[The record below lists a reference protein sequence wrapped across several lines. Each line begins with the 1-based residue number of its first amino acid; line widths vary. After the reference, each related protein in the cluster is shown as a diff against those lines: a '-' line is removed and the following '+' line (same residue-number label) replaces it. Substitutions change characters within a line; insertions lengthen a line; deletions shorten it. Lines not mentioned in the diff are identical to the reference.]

1 MSSENNLLNM
11 IFHYAQTQPQKMAL
25 KFCESDYQTSQE
37 LSYQQLGE
45 KVSSLAKKLVTF
57 QAQENQSK
65 QKPIL
70 LLFDSSINY
79 IVSFL
84 SVLYS
89 GNIAVTAYPPRQ
101 VRHLQRL
108 FKIITDSSAQLILT
122 TSTVKNYCDENKFEF
137 PEGTTLICV
146 DNLEQ
151 KPSDISIVLPEVWS
165 EHIAFLQYT
174 SGSTG
179 SPKGVVVTHKN
190 ICTNLELLEK
200 YLGHE
205 SVSICVSWLPIFHDM
220 GLIGNTLLPL
230 YTGGTCVFMAPF
242 TFLKRPFFWLE
253 TMSKEQGT
261 YSMAPNFSYDLALKA
276 LTSKKSPVE
285 LDFSHLRCAVNGA
298 EPIKP
303 ETIRH
308 FEQTLAPYN
317 LKKGT
322 MKPGYGMAETTLCIS
337 VGMDMERIAQIDKND
352 LEKGIVTPN
361 SEPETFVELVRCGA
375 VPEEYLAR
383 IVDPNT
389 LQVLP
394 ANAVGEL
401 WVQGDSVASGY
412 YKNPEKT
419 KEIFGAFTADTNEG
433 PFLRTGDLAFLDDSG
448 RLTICGRVKDL
459 IIINGRNI
467 YPQDIEAI
475 CYQTDRA
482 LMPHCAAAFSITQD
496 SGEACVLVAEAKAAL
511 GDTKYRELI
520 AKIKKAVIEATDI
533 GLFDIV
539 LIFPQKILKTSS
551 GKIQRNA
558 CKQAYLND
566 EFPRLASMR
575 QYAEEVENAPL
586 MQTDQI
592 ENKLVL
598 WLKEWIATQSDT
610 SIDAI
615 DINGAF
621 SEYGLTSIQLVTMM
635 SDLEKVIE
643 HSLDPWLAWEFPNIH
658 SLCAHLTQHQVTNSQ
673 DIESKDYEPI
683 AIIGM
688 DCRLPGKNY
697 QDINGHEEF
706 WQSLLKE
713 EDSIEPIPASHWDN
727 RLYFDA
733 KPDAKGK
740 MYSAKGGFLNDVK
753 SFDAKFFNIS
763 PREAEYLD
771 PQQRLALTTT
781 WHALEDAGLVENE
794 LKGTHTGIYLGISTH
809 DYDQLIQKQIPLT
822 ELGTYQATGTSFATS
837 AGRIA
842 YFLGTNGPCMA
853 IDTACSSS
861 LVCIHQASR
870 ALQAGDCELAIAG
883 GVNLILSPESSII
896 FCKSGML
903 SPHNLCSTFDI
914 SADGYVRGEGCGIVV
929 LKKLS
934 DALRDGNRIH
944 AVIYGSAVNQDGA
957 SNGLTAPNLAAQVD
971 VINTALNSAHL
982 KPEQITHVE
991 AHGTGT
997 ELGDPIEWE
1006 GIRRSYAQ
1014 ERTNPLYVSSVK
1026 TRLGHLEA
1034 AAGVAGF
1041 IKTALAIKYRQI
1053 PAHLNLHQLN
1063 PKLHLHD
1070 AMSIPM
1076 HCIPWEDEE
1085 RYAGVSAF
1093 GFSGTNAH
1101 IILGNAPLLE
1111 SKKEQINRPE
1121 HLWVVSAKEPQIL
1134 RQYLQNYRAYGEHNS
1149 AIHFPSFCHQSLTQR
1164 THHPYRA
1171 FISAKDQA
1179 SWLSALQQE
1188 QWHEGSIAKS
1198 NQLAWLFTGQGCLLP
1213 NVATSLY
1220 QTIPEF
1226 AAVLEQCCVIAQN
1239 WLPYDLRAMLLNT
1252 PEDVDINNTLYAQ
1265 PTLFVY
1271 EYSLAQWYLHLGLKP
1286 NLLLGHSLG
1295 EYVAACIAGILSLH
1309 DALYLVCKRAVLI
1322 SSLPVAGGMLAINA
1336 SAPEV
1341 ERVISR
1347 FDDLVISLKNGPE
1360 QTVISGTEAAILACQ
1375 NYCDEHGIRCKKVA
1389 TSHAFHSSL
1398 MKPIVDEF
1406 AKTAAEVSY
1415 HPAKMAVV
1423 SNVTGELMRDEQ
1435 VTAEYWCAH
1444 MLQAVEFLQGI
1455 HTLVAHGV
1463 ELCQEIGP
1471 QPILVAQA
1479 QMVHNFIILPSVSEP
1494 ETPWPGIM
1502 ETLGTLYLR
1511 GVDIKWPQLNKHASF
1526 VHEELLKY
1534 PFGGKEYWLPKNESH
1549 SVQNT
1554 EMWKTYLYREQ
1565 WLQVESHLPLISLKD
1580 EQVLL
1585 SGTTE
1590 PNALFG
1596 CKSMNFLPAKKIV
1609 DRSHE
1614 SFLQKA
1620 NWIVYFCQSEPAQII
1635 SETIVFTHFVQYL
1648 VQYHPDKPVLLLAE
1662 KDSLVAPSLLAL
1674 LKSVKQEYP
1683 LWPVHYLE
1691 FNLNDADNNPIQ
1703 FIGSKEANYWALRK
1717 EQEVFYRQD
1726 ISPVEADN
1734 IDGERIVSADYSC
1747 LVTGAGGDVG
1757 QALIES
1763 LSALGARYIIAIG
1776 RKEQEPTWSEKL
1788 VQQQIKGTKIK
1799 YYSCNIAD
1807 YDALLHVLETF
1818 PDDFPPL
1825 GMIVHAAGVAHDK
1838 PWQETTKEDIEEILG
1853 AKAIG
1858 AWNLHQATLS
1868 HPLKAFIA
1876 ISSLSA
1882 VLGNQGQAAYASANA
1897 FLHAL
1902 SSYRHQ
1908 KNLPAQS
1915 LILGPVKNTGLFKRN
1930 EQQLTSYLAEKGIVP
1945 LLISEL
1951 QLIFQQ
1957 QINEPNLIVN
1967 NFSRDPSQ
1975 IVAPIASIANVSA
1988 DDDFTQDN
1996 KLCAAEKILR
2006 IAEEVLKLSPGEL
2019 SITDNWFEFGMDSI
2033 LASQLAYK
2041 INRRYPNTRIAA
2053 PDVFN
2058 HASAQELALKLGEQ
2072 SRDSEQ
2078 NKGVEQPLAYKARST
2093 FPLSLQQQEIW
2104 NFIQNSPQSL
2114 AYQIPMELA
2123 ITGKLSIDK
2132 LQQAVSFVLKRRDV
2146 LRCSFHEIVHQVNQ
2160 HVHDDCSLP
2169 LELFD
2174 NYDEQQ
2180 VTAFFNMP
2188 FNLSKAPL
2196 LRTCLIRD
2204 GNDHYRWLLVFHHL
2218 ICDGNTATSFIKEV
2232 IAHYEDEQFDDEVIP
2247 YSDYVSWQWEQVL
2260 NRFDGEIETFW
2271 SQQLQDVSIDVP
2283 LAIETQLPQE
2293 AGVIH
2298 ANITLKDMNSS
2309 LALIEQNKLSLSNYI
2324 LANLFTMLFDKFN
2337 KEKLGIIV
2345 FFSGREN
2352 GDFATVFGDT
2362 SNDVLL
2368 VGARDANIF
2377 NLAEQLQQ
2385 QIFSLHEKQ
2394 YFHIP
2399 LFKELGLATPMI
2411 SFDFQRSSDLNI
2423 NTHLQIKALKSGN
2436 IQNYLWGDEPR
2447 LLSFKV
2453 LLKAQ
2458 SLELSLKYRRDRIDE
2473 SLANTLLD
2481 AWVDT
2486 LKNQE
2491 KNNTHF
2497 VKQKPLA
2504 LYDASVMQSNL
2515 WPLFKGHPDR
2525 TPYYVPVFKE
2535 VGGVL
2540 EIESLNQAINKVISD
2555 TPALQVFF
2563 IEDNG
2568 TLKWNFNPNAS
2579 TEVQVINDKHLYET
2593 IGGLLVEP
2601 IDITQAPL
2609 FRCYLVH
2616 CEDHEKSILFIRF
2629 HHLIADG
2636 VGAELFFKKLE
2647 DVYLEK
2653 KNSSELHIQ
2662 KNNYL
2667 HDHHQEAMR
2676 YEISKAE
2683 YHRYYSEINQQLG
2696 TLPFNK
2702 PPQTVNYVGGVVYQL
2717 LPQEDSERVHAF
2729 CRRHSISLYTFYFH
2743 VFCLTLAEVNKHDK
2757 IYISMVKSNRGRL
2770 NDPEMIG
2777 YYADSVPFLFD
2788 AKTGGDSTQALKN
2801 TQMQVLQLIE
2811 RFPQPLRI
2819 EDALHSGYIQPP
2831 FIFNQYNLEP
2841 SRGLLSCADYLIEN
2855 LIKLSGNKVGLWNYN
2870 RPEQFNLLVRS
2881 SHLNHMMGLVYDQS
2895 LSTEVEAELLLRY
2908 FREKILSFL

>member
-1 MSSENNLLNM
+1 MV
-11 IFHYAQTQPQKMAL
+11 FHYAQTQPQKIAL
-25 KFCESDYQTSQE
+25 KFLESDYQTSQE
-37 LSYQQLGE
+37 LSYEQLGE
-45 KVSSLAKKLVTF
+45 RVQSLAKKLVVL
-57 QAQENQSK
+57 QAKSNQTM

-84 SVLYS
+84 SVLHS

-122 TSTVKNYCDENKFEF
+122 TSAVKDYCDENKFEF

-146 DNLEQ
+146 DSLEQ
-151 KPSDISIVLPEVWS
+151 KPADLNIVLPKVDS

-190 ICTNLELLEK
+190 ICANLELLEK

-242 TFLKRPFFWLE
+242 TFLKRPFFWLD
-253 TMSKEQGT
+253 TMSKERGT

-276 LTSKKSPVE
+276 LTSKKSAVE

-317 LKKGT
+317 LQKGT

-337 VGMDMERIAQIDKND
+337 VGMSKERMSRIDKID
-352 LEKGIVTPN
+352 LEKGIVTPTPTN
-361 SEPETFVELVRCGA
+361 NKPGTFVELVSCGP

-383 IVDPNT
+383 IVDPNS

-394 ANAVGEL
+394 VNTVGEL

-419 KEIFGAFTADTNEG
+419 NEIFGAFTADTHEG
-433 PFLRTGDLAFLDDSG
+433 PFLRTGDLAFLDDKG
-448 RLTICGRVKDL
+448 HLTICGRVKDL

-496 SGEACVLVAEAKAAL
+496 SGEACVLVAEAKAGL
-511 GDTKYRELI
+511 GDAKYREVI
-520 AKIKKAVIEATDI
+520 AKIKKAVLETTDV

-539 LIFPQKILKTSS
+539 LIYPQKILKTSS

-566 EFPRLASMR
+566 EFPRLAWMG
-575 QYAEEVENAPL
+575 QHTEQVEN
-586 MQTDQI
+586 TSTIHIDEI

-598 WLKEWIATQSDT
+598 WLKEWIAMQTDT
-610 SIDAI
+610 PIDAI
-615 DINGAF
+615 EVNGAF

-635 SDLEKVIE
+635 SELEKVVE
-643 HSLDPWLAWEFPNIH
+643 RPLDPWLAWECPNIH
-658 SLCAHLTQHQVTNSQ
+658 SLCAHLTHQASNTHH
-673 DIESKDYEPI
+673 IESKDYEAI

-697 QDINGHEEF
+697 QDINGHDEF

-713 EDSIEPIPASHWDN
+713 EDSIEPIPTSHWDN
-727 RLYFDA
+727 RLYFDV

-740 MYSAKGGFLNDVK
+740 MYSGKGGFLNDVK
-753 SFDAKFFNIS
+753 CFDAKFFNIS

-781 WHALEDAGLVENE
+781 WHALEDAGLVESD
-794 LKGTHTGIYLGISTH
+794 LKGTHTGVYLGISTH
-809 DYDQLIQKQIPLT
+809 DYDQLIQKQVPLT

-934 DALRDGNRIH
+934 DALRDGDRIH

-971 VINTALNSAHL
+971 VITTALNLAHL
-982 KPEQITHVE
+982 KPEQITHIE

-1041 IKTALAIKYRQI
+1041 IKTVLAIKYGQI

-1070 AMSIPM
+1070 AMSIPL
-1076 HCIPWEDEE
+1076 HCTPWKEEE
-1085 RYAGVSAF
+1085 RYAGISAF

-1101 IILGNAPLLE
+1101 IILGNTPTAEP
-1111 SKKEQINRPE
+1111 KKEQINHPE
-1121 HLWVVSAKEPQIL
+1121 HLWVVSAKEPKIL
-1134 RQYLQNYRAYGEHNS
+1134 QQYLQNYRTYGEQNS

-1164 THHPYRA
+1164 THFPYRA
-1171 FISAKDQA
+1171 FISAKDQS

-1226 AAVLEQCCVIAQN
+1226 AAVLEQCCVIAQK

-1286 NLLLGHSLG
+1286 NVLLGHSLG
-1295 EYVAACIAGILSLH
+1295 EYVAACIAGILTLH

-1322 SSLPVAGGMLAINA
+1322 SSLPISGGMLAINA
-1336 SAPEV
+1336 SASEV
-1341 ERVISR
+1341 EQFISR
-1347 FDDLVISLKNGPE
+1347 FDDLVISLKNGPA
-1360 QTVISGTEAAILACQ
+1360 QTVVSGTDAAILACE
-1375 NYCDEHGIRCKKVA
+1375 NYCEGHGIRCKKVA
-1389 TSHAFHSSL
+1389 TSHAFHSPL

-1406 AKTAAEVSY
+1406 AKIAAEVSY

-1423 SNVTGELMRDEQ
+1423 SNVTGELMYDGQ
-1435 VTAEYWCAH
+1435 ITAEYWCAH
-1444 MLQAVEFLQGI
+1444 MLQTVEFLQGI
-1455 HTLVAHGV
+1455 HTLVAHEV

-1471 QPILVAQA
+1471 KPILVAQA
-1479 QMVHNFIILPSVSEP
+1479 QMVHDFVIVPSVSEP
-1494 ETPWPGIM
+1494 ENPWPGIM
-1502 ETLGTLYLR
+1502 ETLGTFYLR
-1511 GVDIKWPQLNKHASF
+1511 GVDIKWQQLNKHASF

-1534 PFGGKEYWLPKNESH
+1534 PFGGKEYWLPKNGAFS
-1549 SVQNT
+1549 SPNN

-1565 WLQVESHLPLISLKD
+1565 WLKVDPHLPLISLKD
-1580 EQVLL
+1580 EHVLL
-1585 SGTTE
+1585 SGTTLVE
-1590 PNALFG
+1590 PNSLFL
-1596 CKSMNFLPAKKIV
+1596 CKTMSFLPAKKVV

-1614 SFLQKA
+1614 NILQQA
-1620 NWIVYFCQSEPAQII
+1620 NWIVYFCQSEPEQLI
-1635 SETIVFTHFVQYL
+1635 SETTSFTHFVQHL
-1648 VQYHPDKPVLLLAE
+1648 VQHYPDKPVLLLAE
-1662 KDSLVAPSLLAL
+1662 NDSLVAPSLLAL
-1674 LKSVKQEYP
+1674 LKSVKQEHP

-1691 FNLNDADNNPIQ
+1691 FNLNDTDNNPMQ
-1703 FIGSKEANYWALRK
+1703 FIGSKDANYWALRK
-1717 EQEVFYRQD
+1717 EQELFYRQD
-1726 ISPVEADN
+1726 ISPVEAEH
-1734 IDGERIVSADYSC
+1734 IDGERMISADYSY

-1763 LSALGARYIIAIG
+1763 LSALGARHIIAIG
-1776 RKEQEPTWSEKL
+1776 RKEQDPTWSEKL
-1788 VQQQIKGTKIK
+1788 VQQQIKGVKIK

-1807 YDALLHVLETF
+1807 YEALLQLLEKI

-1838 PWQETTKEDIEEILG
+1838 PWQETTKEDIQEILG

-1858 AWNLHQATLS
+1858 AWNLHQVSLS
-1868 HPLKAFIA
+1868 HPLKAFIT

-1882 VLGNQGQAAYASANA
+1882 VLGNQGQAAYATANA

-1902 SSYRHQ
+1902 STYRHQ

-1930 EQQLTSYLAEKGIVP
+1930 ELQLTSFLAEKGITP
-1945 LLISEL
+1945 LLRSEL

-1967 NFSRDPSQ
+1967 HFSREPSL
-1975 IVAPIASIANVSA
+1975 IVAPLTSLT
-1988 DDDFTQDN
+1988 DDTSDDSVN
-1996 KLCAAEKILR
+1996 ARDHKLCTAEKILQ
-2006 IAEEVLKLSPGEL
+2006 IVEEVLKLSSGEL
-2019 SITDNWFEFGMDSI
+2019 SVTDNWFEFGMDSI
-2033 LASQLAYK
+2033 MATQLIYK
-2041 INRRYPNTRIAA
+2041 INHRYPNTRISA

-2058 HASAQELALKLGEQ
+2058 HASAQELALKLNEQ
-2072 SRDSEQ
+2072 SKDSEQ
-2078 NKGVEQPLAYKARST
+2078 DKSVVHTAVYKSRST

-2114 AYQIPMELA
+2114 AYQVPMELA
-2123 ITGKLSIDK
+2123 ITGKLSVEK
-2132 LQQAVSFVLKRRDV
+2132 LQQAVSFVLKRHDI

-2160 HVHDDCSLP
+2160 HVHDDCSLT

-2180 VTAFFNMP
+2180 VTDFFNMP

-2232 IAHYEDEQFDDEVIP
+2232 IAHYENEQFEDEVVN
-2247 YSDYVSWQWEQVL
+2247 YSDYVSWQWDQVL
-2260 NRFDGEIETFW
+2260 NRFDEEIETFW
-2271 SQQLQDVSIDVP
+2271 SQQLQGVSIDVP
-2283 LAIETQLPQE
+2283 LATETKLPQE
-2293 AGVIH
+2293 AGVIR
-2298 ANITLKDMNSS
+2298 ANIPLTDMNSS

-2324 LANLFTMLFDKFN
+2324 LANLFTMLFDKF
-2337 KEKLGIIV
+2337 KQDKQGIIV

-2368 VGARDANIF
+2368 VGARDTNIF
-2377 NLAEQLQQ
+2377 SFAERLQQ

-2399 LFKELGLATPMI
+2399 VFKELGLATPMI

-2436 IQNYLWGDEPR
+2436 IQNHLWGDEPR

-2481 AWVDT
+2481 DWVNT
-2486 LKNQE
+2486 LKTQE
-2491 KNNTHF
+2491 QNNTHF
-2497 VKQKPLA
+2497 VKEKPLA

-2535 VGGVL
+2535 VDGVL
-2540 EIESLNQAINKVISD
+2540 EIDRLNQAINKVVSD

-2563 IEDNG
+2563 IEENG
-2568 TLKWNFNPNAS
+2568 TLKWNFNPKAN
-2579 TEVQVINDKHLYET
+2579 TEVCVINEKNLCQT
-2593 IGGLLVEP
+2593 IGGLLVDP

-2616 CEDHEKSILFIRF
+2616 CEDHEKSILLIRF
-2629 HHLIADG
+2629 HHIIADG

-2647 DVYLEK
+2647 DVYLA
-2653 KNSSELHIQ
+2653 KNHTSEIHLQ

-2667 HDHHQEAMR
+2667 HDHHQEAML
-2676 YEISKAE
+2676 YESNKAE
-2683 YHRYYSEINQQLG
+2683 YNRYYSEMNQQLES
-2696 TLPFNK
+2696 LHFNK
-2702 PPQTVNYVGGVVYQL
+2702 SPQTVNYVGGVVYKL
-2717 LPQEDSERVHAF
+2717 LPQEDSERVHGF
-2729 CRRHSISLYTFYFH
+2729 CRRHNISLYAFYFH
-2743 VFCLTLAEVNKHDK
+2743 VFCLALAEINKHNK

-2777 YYADSVPFLFD
+2777 YYADSIPFLFEV
-2788 AKTGGDSTQALKN
+2788 KTDSGTTQALKN

-2811 RFPQPLRI
+2811 RFQYPLRG
-2819 EDALHSGYIQPP
+2819 EDAEHSKYLQPQ

-2855 LIKLSGNKVGLWNYN
+2855 LINLSGNKVGLWNYN
-2870 RPEQFNLLVRS
+2870 RPEQFNLLIRS
-2881 SHLNHMMGLVYDQS
+2881 SHVNHMMGLVYDQT
-2895 LSTEVEAELLLRY
+2895 LSTEAEAELVLKY
-2908 FREKILSFL
+2908 FKEKILSFL

>member
-1 MSSENNLLNM
+1 MNSESNLLNM
-11 IFHYAQTQPQKMAL
+11 VFHYAQTQPQQIAL
-25 KFCESDYQTSQE
+25 KFLESDYQSSQE
-37 LSYQQLGE
+37 LSYHQLGE
-45 KVSSLAKKLVTF
+45 KVLSLAKKLAALQTK
-57 QAQENQSK
+57 QNQTM

-84 SVLYS
+84 AVLHS

-122 TSTVKNYCDENKFEF
+122 TSAVKNYCDENKFEF
-137 PEGTTLICV
+137 PKGTTLVCV
-146 DNLEQ
+146 DSLAQ
-151 KPSDISIVLPEVWS
+151 KPSNLSISLPEVCS

-190 ICTNLELLEK
+190 ICANLKLLEK

-205 SVSICVSWLPIFHDM
+205 SVRTCVSWLPIFHDM

-230 YTGGTCVFMAPF
+230 YTGGTCVFMEPF
-242 TFLKRPFFWLE
+242 TFLKHPFFWLQA
-253 TMSKEQGT
+253 MSREQGT
-261 YSMAPNFSYDLALKA
+261 YTMAPNFSYDLALKA
-276 LTSKKSPVE
+276 LKSQKSPLE
-285 LDFSHLRCAVNGA
+285 LDFSYLRCAVNGA
-298 EPIKP
+298 EPINP
-303 ETIRH
+303 ETIRL

-317 LKKGT
+317 LKECT

-337 VGMDMERIAQIDKND
+337 VAMTKERSAQIDKNS
-352 LEKGIVTPN
+352 LERGIVTQTKN
-361 SEPETFVELVRCGA
+361 SEPGTFVELVSCGH
-375 VPEEYLAR
+375 VPEEYLVR

-389 LQVLP
+389 LHVLP
-394 ANAVGEL
+394 VNTVGEL

-419 KEIFGAFTADTNEG
+419 KEIFEAFTADTHEG
-433 PFLRTGDLAFLDDSG
+433 PFLRTGDLAFLDEKS

-467 YPQDIEAI
+467 YPQDIEAA
-475 CYQTDRA
+475 CYQSERA
-482 LMPHCAAAFSITQD
+482 IMSHCAAAFSITQD
-496 SGEACVLVAEAKAAL
+496 SGEACVLVAEAKAEL
-511 GDTKYRELI
+511 GDTQYREII
-520 AKIKKAVIEATDI
+520 AKIKKAVLEATDVS
-533 GLFDIV
+533 LSDIV
-539 LIFPQKILKTSS
+539 LIPPQKILKTSS
-551 GKIQRNA
+551 GKIQRSA

-566 EFPRLASMR
+566 EFQRLAWMG
-575 QYAEEVENAPL
+575 QYTEKFEN
-586 MQTDQI
+586 QQI
-592 ENKLVL
+592 VHIDEMEHKLVL
-598 WLKEWIATQSDT
+598 WLKEWIATQT
-610 SIDAI
+610 STPLEAI
-615 DINGAF
+615 EVNGAF
-621 SEYGLTSIQLVTMM
+621 SEYGLTSLQLVTMM
-635 SDLEKVIE
+635 SDLEKVVE
-643 HSLDPWLAWEFPNIH
+643 QALDPWLAWEFPNIH
-658 SLCAHLTQHQVTNSQ
+658 SLCAHLIQHEATNNQ
-673 DIESKDYEPI
+673 GVESKEYEPI

-697 QDINGHEEF
+697 QDINGLDEF

-713 EDSIEPIPASHWDN
+713 EDSIEPIPPSHWDN

-733 KPDAKGK
+733 QPDTKGK

-753 SFDAKFFNIS
+753 RFDTKFFNIA

-781 WHALEDAGLVENE
+781 WHALEDAGLVESE
-794 LKGTHTGIYLGISTH
+794 LKGSHTGIYLGISTH

-903 SPHNLCSTFDI
+903 SHHDRCSTFDI

-934 DALRDGNRIH
+934 DALRDGDRIH

-971 VINTALNSAHL
+971 VINTALNLAHL

-1006 GIRRSYAQ
+1006 GIRRTYAQ
-1014 ERTNPLYVSSVK
+1014 ERRNPLYVSSVK
-1026 TRLGHLEA
+1026 TRIGHLEA

-1041 IKTALAIKYRQI
+1041 IKTVLAIKYGQI

-1070 AMSIPM
+1070 SMSIPM
-1076 HCIPWEDEE
+1076 HCIPWENES
-1085 RYAGVSAF
+1085 RYAGISAF

-1101 IILGNAPLLE
+1101 IILGNTSRVE
-1111 SKKEQINRPE
+1111 DKKEYINRPE

-1134 RQYLQNYRAYGEHNS
+1134 QQYLQNYRTYGEQHS
-1149 AIHFPSFCHQSLTQR
+1149 IHFPSLAHQSLTQR
-1164 THHPYRA
+1164 THFPYRA
-1171 FISAKDQA
+1171 FISAQDQS
-1179 SWLSALQQE
+1179 SWLSALQQQ
-1188 QWHEGSIAKS
+1188 QWHEGKIVKS
-1198 NQLAWLFTGQGCLLP
+1198 NQLAWLFTGQGCLVP
-1213 NVATSLY
+1213 NVATALY

-1226 AAVLEQCCVIAQN
+1226 AAVLEQCCAIAQN
-1239 WLPYDLRAMLLNT
+1239 WLSFDLRTMLLNT
-1252 PEDVDINNTLYAQ
+1252 PSDVDINNTLYAQ

-1271 EYSLAQWYLHLGLKP
+1271 EYSLAQWFLHLGLKP
-1286 NLLLGHSLG
+1286 NVLLGHSLG
-1295 EYVAACIAGILSLH
+1295 EYVATCVAGILTLH
-1309 DALYLVCKRAVLI
+1309 DALYLVCKRALLI
-1322 SSLPVAGGMLAINA
+1322 SSLPVSGGMLAINA
-1336 SAPEV
+1336 AATEV
-1341 ERVISR
+1341 EQFIYR

-1360 QTVISGTEAAILACQ
+1360 QTVVSGTDAAILACQ
-1375 NYCDEHGIRCKKVA
+1375 NYCDEQGIRCKKVA
-1389 TSHAFHSSL
+1389 TSHAFHSPL
-1398 MKPIVDEF
+1398 MQPIVDEF
-1406 AKTAAEVSY
+1406 AKIAAEITY
-1415 HPAKMAVV
+1415 HPAKIAVV
-1423 SNVTGELMRDEQ
+1423 SNVTGALLTEGEI
-1435 VTAEYWCAH
+1435 TKEYWCAH
-1444 MLQAVEFLQGI
+1444 MLQTVEFLQGI
-1455 HTLVAHGV
+1455 HTLVACGV

-1471 QPILVAQA
+1471 KPILVAQA
-1479 QMVHNFIILPSVSEP
+1479 QMVHEFIVLPSVSEP
-1494 ETPWPGIM
+1494 ENPWPGLM
-1502 ETLGTLYLR
+1502 ETLGTFYLR
-1511 GVDIKWPQLNKHASF
+1511 GVDIKWHLLNKHASF

-1534 PFGGKEYWLPKNESH
+1534 PFGGKEYWLPKNGTNS
-1549 SVQNT
+1549 SPSS
-1554 EMWKTYLYREQ
+1554 EMWKTYLYRQQ
-1565 WLQVESHLPLISLKD
+1565 WVKADPHLPLISLKN

-1585 SGTTE
+1585 SGTTVLE
-1590 PNALFG
+1590 PNSLFL
-1596 CKSMNFLPAKKIV
+1596 CTKMNFLPTDKV
-1609 DRSHE
+1609 MDHSNE
-1614 SFLQKA
+1614 NVLQKA
-1620 NWIVYFCQSEPAQII
+1620 NWIVYFCQSEPEEII
-1635 SETIVFTHFVQYL
+1635 AETISFTHFVQYL
-1648 VQYHPDKPVLLLAE
+1648 IQNHPEKPVLLLTE
-1662 KDSLVAPSLLAL
+1662 YNSLIAPSLLAL
-1674 LKSVKQEYP
+1674 LKSIKQEYP
-1683 LWPVHYLE
+1683 LWSVHYLE
-1691 FNLNDADNNPIQ
+1691 FNLNDVDNNPMQ
-1703 FIGSKEANYWALRK
+1703 FIGSKEENYWALHR
-1717 EQEVFYRQD
+1717 EEDVFYRQD
-1726 ISPVEADN
+1726 ISPVEVEN
-1734 IDGERIVSADYSC
+1734 IGGKRKISADFSC

-1776 RKEQEPTWSEKL
+1776 RKKQEPTWSEEI
-1788 VQQQIKGTKIK
+1788 VQQKNQGTKIK
-1799 YYSCNIAD
+1799 YYSCDIAD
-1807 YDALLHVLETF
+1807 YDALLQLMEKL
-1818 PDDFPPL
+1818 PDDFPPI
-1825 GMIVHAAGVAHDK
+1825 GMVVHAAGVAHDK
-1838 PWQETTKEDIEEILG
+1838 PWQETTQEDIREILST
-1853 AKAIG
+1853 KALG
-1858 AWNLHQATLS
+1858 AWNLHQATLNY
-1868 HPLKAFIA
+1868 PLKAFIA

-1882 VLGNQGQAAYASANA
+1882 ALGNQGQAAYAAANA

-1902 SSYRHQ
+1902 STYRRQ

-1930 EQQLTSYLAEKGIVP
+1930 EKQLTSYLAEKGIIP
-1945 LLISEL
+1945 LLRAEL
-1951 QLIFQQ
+1951 QMVFQH

-1967 NFSRDPSQ
+1967 NFSRDPSLI
-1975 IVAPIASIANVSA
+1975 IVDASSS
-1988 DDDFTQDN
+1988 DDSSNALDKSKVCT
-1996 KLCAAEKILR
+1996 AEKILA
-2006 IAEEVLKLSPGEL
+2006 IAEEVLKLSSGEL

-2033 LASQLAYK
+2033 MATQLIYK
-2041 INRRYPNTRIAA
+2041 INHRYPNTRISSQ
-2053 PDVFN
+2053 DVFN
-2058 HASAQELALKLGEQ
+2058 HASAQELVLKLNEHSKNPVQDKSVIQ
-2072 SRDSEQ
+2072 SPAHQTR
-2078 NKGVEQPLAYKARST
+2078 RT

-2104 NFIQNSPQSL
+2104 NFIQNSPQNL

-2123 ITGKLSIDK
+2123 ITGKLSVDK
-2132 LQQAVSFVLKRRDV
+2132 LQQALSFVLKRHDI

-2160 HVHDDCSLP
+2160 HVHEDCSLT
-2169 LELFD
+2169 LEL
-2174 NYDEQQ
+2174 YDEYNGQQ
-2180 VTAFFNMP
+2180 VADFFDMT

-2196 LRTCLIRD
+2196 LKTCLIREGED
-2204 GNDHYRWLLVFHHL
+2204 QYRWLLVFHHL
-2218 ICDGNTATSFIKEV
+2218 ICDGYTATSFIKEV
-2232 IAHYEDEQFDDEVIP
+2232 IAHYEDKPLEDEAIH
-2247 YSDYVSWQWEQVL
+2247 YSDYVSWQWEQVF
-2260 NRFDGEIETFW
+2260 NRFDDEIETFW
-2271 SQQLQDVSIDVP
+2271 SQQLQGVSIDVP
-2283 LAIETQLPQE
+2283 LALETQHPQE

-2298 ANITLKDMNSS
+2298 TNITLKDMNSS

-2324 LANLFTMLFDKFN
+2324 LANLFTMLFDKF
-2337 KEKLGIIV
+2337 EQERQGIIV

-2368 VGARDANIF
+2368 VGRRDTNIF
-2377 NLAEQLQQ
+2377 SLAERLQQ

-2394 YFHIP
+2394 YYHIP
-2399 LFKELGLATPMI
+2399 VFKELGLATPMI

-2423 NTHLQIKALKSGN
+2423 DTHFQIKALKSGN

-2458 SLELSLKYRRDRIDE
+2458 SLELSLKYRRDRIDD

-2481 AWVDT
+2481 AWVNT
-2486 LKNQE
+2486 LRAQE
-2491 KNNTHF
+2491 QNNT
-2497 VKQKPLA
+2497 QMGEKPLA
-2504 LYDASVMQSNL
+2504 LYDATIMQSNL

-2535 VGGVL
+2535 VGEVL
-2540 EIESLNQAINKVISD
+2540 DIERLNQAINKVIKD

-2563 IEDNG
+2563 IEDNDR
-2568 TLKWNFNPNAS
+2568 LKWNFNPKAN
-2579 TEVQVINDKHLYET
+2579 TEVQVINDKILCET
-2593 IGGLLVEP
+2593 IGRLLVDP
-2601 IDITQAPL
+2601 LDITQAPL

-2616 CEDHEKSILFIRF
+2616 CDDHQQSILLIRF

-2636 VGAELFFKKLE
+2636 VGAELFFKRLE
-2647 DVYLEK
+2647 DVYLGEK
-2653 KNSSELHIQ
+2653 NNSESNLHKNS
-2662 KNNYL
+2662 YL
-2667 HDHHQEAMR
+2667 HDYHQEMLL
-2676 YEISKAE
+2676 YENNKSE
-2683 YHRYYSEINQQLG
+2683 YHRYYSEINQKLEP
-2696 TLPFNK
+2696 LPDIER
-2702 PPQTVNYVGGVVYQL
+2702 PQAVNYVGGVVYKL
-2717 LPQEDSERVHAF
+2717 LPHEDSERVHAF
-2729 CRRHSISLYTFYFH
+2729 CRRHNISLYTFYFH
-2743 VFCLTLAEVNKHDK
+2743 VFCLTLAEVNKLNK
-2757 IYISMVKSNRGRL
+2757 IYISLVKSNRGRL

-2777 YYADSVPFLFD
+2777 YYADSVPFLFEV
-2788 AKTGGDSTQALKN
+2788 KTDSASTQALKN

-2811 RFPQPLRI
+2811 RFQYPLRS
-2819 EDALHSGYIQPP
+2819 EDAAYAEYTQPR

-2855 LIKLSGNKVGLWNYN
+2855 LINLSGNKVGLWNYN

-2881 SHLNHMMGLVYDQS
+2881 SHLNHMMGLVYDQY
-2895 LSTEVEAELLLRY
+2895 LSTEAEAELLLKY